1 MNANR
6 PVFEDNIIFLPN
18 LTWVIWL
25 DGFIHSRQRNGICVC
40 SIKLFSLQRLWGFKC
55 LKLLFNDCLKR
66 SWLVLKRQFMIFI
79 IMIANCLNRDWNNWF
94 VFCSEK
100 SPSTFFFYV
109 WKLVSSITSALHEA
123 FLSLPVR
130 YMRLEGKVQS
140 KIMENNYFNLI
151 TAKE

>member
-100 SPSTFFFYV
+100 SPSTFFFLRL
-109 WKLVSSITSALHEA
+109 KVSELYNKRITRSFFIITCEVHE
-123 FLSLPVR
+123 VR
-130 YMRLEGKVQS
+130 GQS
-140 KIMENNYFNLI
+140 SK
-151 TAKE
+151 